1 MGFFDDYNEEERPR
15 RKSRRANA
23 DDAADDRLDWRDL
36 GEGIDEPGQYEVP
49 RDEEPDEESEEDED
63 TIQELEIDDHGRMRR
78 SSRDEIDPD
87 FWNEDE

>member
-1 MGFFDDYNEEERPR
+1 MGFFDDYNEEEVRPR
-15 RKSRRANA
+15 RKSRRGIG
-23 DDAADDRLDWRDL
+23 DSDRLDWQDMV
-36 GEGIDEPGQYEVP
+36 EEIDDPMGP
-49 RDEEPDEESEEDED
+49 INGPDEEPDEELEEDED